1 MNLFNGYKKLREKYE
16 MPAKDAYRSV
26 SHAAAEAWRKE
37 LRQWDFNTR
46 MILSNMTDKH
56 GKAWVHQLPS
66 GHVLMVL
73 ASYDYDVDQLDGLCK
88 VEHHSYRTYKDQEVV
103 SHKDGTYWIS
113 TNDGYALVELDDGGI
128 ETGWYRKKGMAKQP
142 AIEQAIESRKK
153 MVSWIE
159 DYVQGNVSYGCFEV
173 RILRPDEYEGNG
185 TDATPVCEAGPLG
198 GVECD
203 DEEYLLSTLNELFDE
218 ATHGLTL

>member
-1 MNLFNGYKKLREKYE
+1 MNLFKEYKKLREKYE

-46 MILSNMTDKH
+46 MILSNMTEKH
-56 GKAWVHQLPS
+56 SKVWVHQLPS

-88 VEHHSYRTYKDQEVV
+88 VEHHSYRTYEDQEVV

-113 TNDGYALVELDDGGI
+113 TSDGYAIVELEDGGI
-128 ETGWYRKKGMAKQP
+128 ETEWYRKQGMAKQP
-142 AIEQAIESRKK
+142 AIERAIESRRK
-153 MVSWIE
+153 MIDWIE
-159 DYVQGNVSYGCFEV
+159 DYVQGNVIYGCFEV
-173 RILRPDEYEGNG
+173 RILRPDEYEDHGE
-185 TDATPVCEAGPLG
+185 DATPVCEAGPLG

-203 DEEYLLSTLNELFDE
+203 DEEYLLDTLNELFSE

>member
-1 MNLFNGYKKLREKYE
+1 MNLFEEYKKLRSKYG
-16 MPAKDAYRSV
+16 MPAKEAYRSV
-26 SHAAAEAWRKE
+26 SYKAAETWRKE
-37 LRQWDFNTR
+37 LRGWDFNLR

-73 ASYDYDVDQLDGLCK
+73 ASYDYDIDPLNGVCK
-88 VEHHSYRTYKDQEVV
+88 VRHQDRCAYENQEVV

-153 MVSWIE
+153 MVNWIE

-173 RILRPDEYEGNG
+173 RILRPDEYEYHG

-203 DEEYLLSTLNELFDE
+203 DEEYLLDTLNELFSE